1 MEKVIKF
8 TKYRKFA
15 YMFSILLFI
24 SFIAITYMKGG
35 MVWGIDFLGG
45 AKVTARFSKN
55 VTLTDIKNTLSE
67 NGISVSVQKVGDEDK
82 NEYLIYSKL
91 LDRPVYD
98 FMGSEFSGS
107 YTAEDL
113 VKSIVNDKY
122 DIAPPVEAEG
132 GLNSVKW
139 LNDLLVNPNFYKT
152 WVSVKGIKLEGEMA
166 TAVAEIEKLSDFSTN
181 ISSAE
186 KLIKLNRS
194 ILEKTYPDK
203 TPKSEINN
211 GSSDRTH
218 ALIWRIISFKYSDAE
233 ELAVETVGPSIGDYL
248 RKSALK
254 LGLMAMIMMTIY
266 LAFRFEFKFSVGA
279 MAALVHDVTLSFL
292 LCGVLG
298 IEMDVPVIAALL
310 TIFGYSVNDTIVVF
324 DRIRENMAV
333 KHSVKFS
340 HVVDMAISQTLSR
353 TILTSATTLFSVLAI
368 LVFGGDT
375 IRNFAIVLLFGI
387 SIGTYSSI
395 FIASPVILAWEK
407 YIKKNK
413 EVY

>member
-1 MEKVIKF
+1 VEKVIKF

-15 YMFSILLFI
+15 YMLSALLLV
-24 SFIAITYMKGG
+24 SFIAITYMRGG
-35 MVWGIDFLGG
+35 LVWGIDFLGG
-45 AKVTARFSKN
+45 AKVTVRFAKDVSM
-55 VTLTDIKNTLSE
+55 TDIKNTLSE
-67 NGISVSVQKVGDEDK
+67 NEINASVQKVGDEDR

-98 FMGSEFSGS
+98 FMGSEFSGTYS
-107 YTAEDL
+107 AEDL
-113 VKSIVNDKY
+113 VKSIVDDKY
-122 DIAPPVEAEG
+122 DVAPPVETEG

-139 LNDLLVNPNFYKT
+139 LNDLLVNPNFYKSWIT
-152 WVSVKGIKLEGEMA
+152 VKGMKLEGDMA
-166 TAVAEIEKLSDFSTN
+166 ASVAEIEKLSDFSTN
-181 ISSAE
+181 LASAE

-203 TPKSEINN
+203 TPKSEVNN

-218 ALIWRIISFKYSDAE
+218 ALIWRIVSFKFSGAE

-279 MAALVHDVTLSFL
+279 MAALLHDVALSFF

-298 IEMDVPVIAALL
+298 LEIDVPVIAALL

-375 IRNFAIVLLFGI
+375 IRSFAIVLLFGI
-387 SIGTYSSI
+387 TIGTFSSI
-395 FIASPVILAWEK
+395 FVASPIVLAYEK

>member
-1 MEKVIKF
+1 MEKVIRF

-15 YMFSILLFI
+15 YMLSVLLLV
-24 SFIAITYMKGG
+24 SFIAITYMRGG
-35 MVWGIDFLGG
+35 LVWGIDFLGG
-45 AKVTARFSKN
+45 AKVTARFAKN
-55 VTLTDIKNTLSE
+55 VTLADIKKTLSE
-67 NGISVSVQKVGDEDK
+67 SGISASVQKVGDEDK

-98 FMGSEFSGS
+98 FMGSEFTGANS
-107 YTAEDL
+107 ANEL
-113 VKSIVNDKY
+113 VNSIVNDKY
-122 DIAPPVEAEG
+122 DVAAPVEADG
-132 GLNSVKW
+132 GLNAVKW
-139 LNDLLVNPNFYKT
+139 LNDLLVNPNFYKSWIT
-152 WVSVKGIKLEGEMA
+152 VKNIKLEGDMA
-166 TAVAEIEKLSDFSTN
+166 SAVAELDKLSDFSTN
-181 ISSAE
+181 LASAE
-186 KLIKLNRS
+186 KLIKFNRS

-279 MAALVHDVTLSFL
+279 MVALLHDVALSFF

-298 IEMDVPVIAALL
+298 LEIDVPVIAALL

-340 HVVDMAISQTLSR
+340 HVVDMAITQTLSR

-387 SIGTYSSI
+387 SIGTFSSI
-395 FIASPVILAWEK
+395 FVASPIVLAYEK

>member
-1 MEKVIKF
+1 VEKVIKF

-15 YMFSILLFI
+15 YMFSILLFL
-24 SFIAITYMKGG
+24 SFIAVTYMKGG

-45 AKVTARFSKN
+45 AKITVRFAKN
-55 VTLTDIKNTLSE
+55 VTLTDIKNSLSE
-67 NGISVSVQKVGDEDK
+67 NNINASVQKVGEEDK

-107 YTAEDL
+107 YTAEEL

-122 DIAPPVEAEG
+122 DIPAPVESEG
-132 GLNSVKW
+132 GLNSIKW
-139 LNDLLVNPNFYKT
+139 LNDLLINPNFYKSWIT
-152 WVSVKGIKLEGEMA
+152 VKGIKLEGE
-166 TAVAEIEKLSDFSTN
+166 TAASVAELDKLSDFSTN
-181 ISSAE
+181 IASAE

-203 TPKSEINN
+203 TPKSEVNN

-218 ALIWRIISFKYSDAE
+218 ALIWRVINFKFSDAE

-266 LAFRFEFKFSVGA
+266 LAFRFEFKFSIGA
-279 MAALVHDVTLSFL
+279 MVALMHDVVLSFL

-395 FIASPVILAWEK
+395 FVASPVILAWEK
-407 YIKKNK
+407 YVKKNK

>member
-15 YMFSILLFI
+15 YMLSALLLV
-24 SFIAITYMKGG
+24 SFIAITYMRGG
-35 MVWGIDFLGG
+35 LVWGIDFLGG
-45 AKVTARFSKN
+45 AKVTVRFAKDVSM
-55 VTLTDIKNTLSE
+55 TDIKNTLSE
-67 NGISVSVQKVGDEDK
+67 NEINASVQKVGDEDR

-98 FMGSEFSGS
+98 FMGSEFSGTYS
-107 YTAEDL
+107 AEDL
-113 VKSIVNDKY
+113 VKSIVDDKY
-122 DIAPPVEAEG
+122 DVAPPVETEG

-139 LNDLLVNPNFYKT
+139 LNDLLVNPNFYKSWIT
-152 WVSVKGIKLEGEMA
+152 VKGMKLEGDMA
-166 TAVAEIEKLSDFSTN
+166 ASVAEIEKLSDFSTN
-181 ISSAE
+181 LASAE

-203 TPKSEINN
+203 TPKSEVNN

-218 ALIWRIISFKYSDAE
+218 ALIWRIVSFKFSGAE

-279 MAALVHDVTLSFL
+279 MAALLHDVALSFF

-298 IEMDVPVIAALL
+298 LEIDVPVIAALL

-375 IRNFAIVLLFGI
+375 IRSFAIVLLFGI
-387 SIGTYSSI
+387 TIGTFSSI
-395 FIASPVILAWEK
+395 FVASPIVLAYEK